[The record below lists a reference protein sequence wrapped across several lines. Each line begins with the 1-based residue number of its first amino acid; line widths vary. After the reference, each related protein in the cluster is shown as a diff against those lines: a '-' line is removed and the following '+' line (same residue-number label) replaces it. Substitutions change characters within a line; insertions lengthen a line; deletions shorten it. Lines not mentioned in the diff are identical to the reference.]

1 MYAVAAWALLRRPA
15 LISRTIGVAGRLV
28 PWAHL
33 DARLEKI
40 RRLEQDIY
48 TFARRRPDSAVLLI
62 ATELTFH
69 ALGVA
74 EVYLTLWMLLDV
86 APPLVTRSSSKP
98 RTASSSCCSSSCRCS
113 SRA

>member
-1 MYAVAAWALLRRPA
+1 MRAVAAWALLRRPA
-15 LISRTIGVAGRLV
+15 LISRVIGAASRIM

-48 TFARRRPDSAVLLI
+48 TFATRRPHSAAMLI

-74 EVYLTLWMLLDV
+74 EVYPTGCCSAW
-86 APPLVTRSSSKP
+86 PRRLVTSFILE
-98 RTASSSCCSSSCRCS
+98 TANRLIIVLFKFVPCSSPG
-113 SRA
+113 